1 MLSVAKSPTCPE
13 TGVRSVTKQIAVYA
27 GLEVPTAE
35 EEGLITTVALA
46 PSKGHKVAST
56 VAAA

>member
-1 MLSVAKSPTCPE
+1 MLSVAKSPICPE

-35 EEGLITTVALA
+35 EVGLITTVALA
-46 PSKGHKVAST
+46 PRKATK
-56 VAAA
+56 